1 MRLYKYI
8 KVNANKT
15 QSEVIQLFE
24 TKRIKVN
31 NNYVPFTYLIKEN
44 DIVTIDDDIIK
55 SKKLQYFLYNKPKGI
70 ISDIKNKDNSYINYI
85 DLDIKLMPCGRL
97 DKDSEGL
104 MILTNDGKFIND
116 VLSNK
121 TEYEKEY
128 IVTVEKKIDDSFI
141 ENIKKPIIIKNK
153 MTLPI
158 KAYKIDDYT
167 INMILQDGRYHQIRR
182 IIKNASNKVLN
193 LQRIRIGPYTLGDLK
208 LGEIREI
215 KR

>member
-24 TKRIKVN
+24 DKRIKVN
-31 NNYVPFTYLIKEN
+31 DEFVPFTYLIKNN
-44 DIVTIDDDIIK
+44 DVIKIDDEIIK
-55 SKKLQYFLYNKPKGI
+55 AKKLQYFLYNKPKGI
-70 ISDIKNKDNSYINYI
+70 ISDIKNKDNSYINFI
-85 DLDIKLMPCGRL
+85 NLDTKLMPCGRL

-104 MILTNDGKFIND
+104 MILTNDGRFIND

-121 TEYEKEY
+121 KEYEKEY
-128 IVTVEKKIDDSFI
+128 IVKVEKTIDDSFV

-153 MTLPI
+153 KTLPI

-182 IIKNASNKVLN
+182 IIKNSSNKVISLK
-193 LQRIRIGPYTLGDLK
+193 RIRIGPYKLEDLK